1 MKIFIII
8 LFFIIFFLL
17 TITLQLDIRKI
28 AIYNKKIKFNIMN
41 KVCKYATS
49 CVSIGMFM
57 ATICLFQGCN
67 SDFEDIL
74 ETKNESAV
82 IGEYLDCP
90 SDLSPKEELLVI
102 EQAFQ
107 RIGDHFV
114 IEDDTCYMTVQSA

>member
-1 MKIFIII
+1 M
-8 LFFIIFFLL
+8 
-17 TITLQLDIRKI
+17 
-28 AIYNKKIKFNIMN
+28 NI
-41 KVCKYATS
+41 VCKYATF

-57 ATICLFQGCN
+57 ATVCLFQGCN

-82 IGEYLDCP
+82 ISEYLDCP

-114 IEDDTCYMTVQSA
+114 IVRCCFWFG